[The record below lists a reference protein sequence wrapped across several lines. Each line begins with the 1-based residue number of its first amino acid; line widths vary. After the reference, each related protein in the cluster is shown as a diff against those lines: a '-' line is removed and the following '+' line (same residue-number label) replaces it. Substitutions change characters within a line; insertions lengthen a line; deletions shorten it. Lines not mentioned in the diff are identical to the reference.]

1 MEWSFCNCISH
12 IQGFTLLV
20 AVRHVVCNNR
30 ATYVPMRFPSD
41 PSKRRRLTHVIL
53 MNFFCVLF
61 LQYKCHP
68 LSWRFVVC
76 FACEGESER
85 GGRCDSCT
93 CGHPSG
99 TEREGESERGVQGGD
114 AIDVRAVTRA
124 AHFYGSTSGFLLCL
138 CRVPLGILSCCFC
151 AVWLHDW
158 LHVEISL
165 RGLRG
170 QPLQLPV
177 KVKLERTFLALHLGA
192 LPVRVGLCRVT
203 SHLSVPGSFCL
214 RARTTPN
221 GNGEGAR

>member
-1 MEWSFCNCISH
+1 M
-12 IQGFTLLV
+12 LV

-99 TEREGESERGVQGGD
+99 TEREGESERGVQGGRCD
-114 AIDVRAVTRA
+114 RCTCG
-124 AHFYGSTSGFLLCL
+124 HPSGTFLWFFIWVLTLPLPCAPGNSIVLFL
-138 CRVPLGILSCCFC
+138 CRVATRLATCGKFTARSPRPTT
-151 AVWLHDW
+151 AAA
-158 LHVEISL
+158 
-165 RGLRG
+165 G
-170 QPLQLPV
+170 QSQ
-177 KVKLERTFLALHLGA
+177 T
-192 LPVRVGLCRVT
+192 
-203 SHLSVPGSFCL
+203 
-214 RARTTPN
+214 
-221 GNGEGAR
+221 